1 MLSNIKL
8 KTEQPKPHPIWK
20 NWTKITYFALSC
32 KNNIADYYRDKNKA
46 GEWIRL
52 PGNTGIY
59 NVFFLYQVL
68 WVLSN

>member
-32 KNNIADYYRDKNKA
+32 RNNTADYYRDKNKT
-46 GEWIRL
+46 GERIRL
-52 PGNTGIY
+52 RGNTGIY
-59 NVFFLYQVL
+59 NVFSVSS
-68 WVLSN
+68 VVGIK